1 MNVMKLGSNWSIFFM
16 YLASPFFNSFL
27 PAKPFDLPINKNS
40 KCSIKIT
47 SASFSFTDVAELWY
61 MLAKQAES
69 TF

>member
-1 MNVMKLGSNWSIFFM
+1 M